1 MITYTNLSKIPFNQ
15 SLVEHFIS
23 GFGEVFNI
31 LRRLGVRIMTDV
43 LTVDKNTFIM
53 SVGGTERRWKKV
65 EELQRVLSLRNQ
77 EVEHYFTYCVQCHE
91 FPILDAV
98 QMNLSID
105 EKAGLAI
112 QQLEEFLQE
121 ASIYGSKYARAY
133 MKVSSFIIRNEDK
146 QKLMERFSVSSGER
160 VRQLKTEFF
169 ADLRDGRITGV
180 DNIQLSDDFILS
192 IRETS
197 DQLPMYA
204 SRTTLSEAYACD
216 YDNCR

>member
-1 MITYTNLSKIPFNQ
+1 MITYTDLSKIPFNQ

-43 LTVDKNTFIM
+43 LTVDNNTFIM

-105 EKAGLAI
+105 EKAH
-112 QQLEEFLQE
+112 FLQ
-121 ASIYGSKYARAY
+121 Y
-133 MKVSSFIIRNEDK
+133 
-146 QKLMERFSVSSGER
+146 
-160 VRQLKTEFF
+160 
-169 ADLRDGRITGV
+169 
-180 DNIQLSDDFILS
+180 
-192 IRETS
+192 
-197 DQLPMYA
+197 
-204 SRTTLSEAYACD
+204 
-216 YDNCR
+216 